1 MMERIVY
8 ACKTNG
14 YLHPRY
20 HAKQE
25 NRQVLDRAGFAAVK
39 GAFGDVFLLAQA
51 CPAFLKRGK
60 VAALQQAPAPLFLF
74 RSVSSHVLITFHHG
88 FHVAANAGTTRG
100 ALQNPV
106 DIKLILPTL

>member
-1 MMERIVY
+1 MMELVVC
-8 ACKTNG
+8 ACKING

-39 GAFGDVFLLAQA
+39 GAFGDVFLLAQV
-51 CPAFLKRGK
+51 CPAFLKRGE

-74 RSVSSHVLITFHHG
+74 RSASSHVLITFHHG